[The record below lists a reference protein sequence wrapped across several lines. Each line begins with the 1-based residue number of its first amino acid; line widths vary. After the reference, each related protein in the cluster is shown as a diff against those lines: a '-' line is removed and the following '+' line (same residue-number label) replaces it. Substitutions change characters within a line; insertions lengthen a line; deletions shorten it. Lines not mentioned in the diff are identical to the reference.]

1 MKKLITRTPEG
12 TRDYLYGQCSIRA
25 EISKKLIAI
34 FEKRG
39 YSEVITPMIEYYD
52 SIAGGNNGI
61 KQESM
66 YKLCDFKGRILVIRP
81 DCTLPIA
88 RVAAAKLNKKDV
100 PVRFFYNQRVLRAM
114 TENSGR
120 DAESLQCGIE
130 LLGATGPKADLE
142 VLVCAID
149 SLISLGRDDFK
160 IELSHAGLISSLIS
174 DIPFSEEEQGRVYEC
189 IENKNFAALNDV
201 LSQYTE
207 YPSCEA
213 ILRLPGFFGTGEVL
227 TLAKKVI
234 KKKKAA
240 EILEYL
246 EELLSL
252 LAKMGYGKY
261 VSVDLGLVQPI
272 EYYTGIVFNG
282 YLSGVGTTVI
292 TGGRY
297 DSLIGSFGLDMP
309 AVGFAADVDTISNC
323 LFNEDNIKQTPII
336 HYEIIDLL
344 TAIKAAEELSG
355 ELSPFDNIKDTIALA
370 KSRGLSEI
378 YVIKD
383 GKTQKREV

>member
-25 EISKKLIAI
+25 EISRKLTAI
-34 FEKRG
+34 FKSRG
-39 YSEVITPMIEYYD
+39 YCEVITPMIEYYD

-66 YKLCDFKGRILVIRP
+66 YKLCDFKGRILVVRP

-88 RVAAAKLNKKDV
+88 RVAAAKLSKNDA
-100 PVRFFYNQRVLRAM
+100 PVRFYYNQRVLRASK
-114 TENSGR
+114 EHSGR

-130 LLGATGPKADLE
+130 LLGATGAKADLE

-149 SLISLGRDDFK
+149 SLISLGMDDFK
-160 IELSHAGLISSLIS
+160 IELSHAGLISSLTS
-174 DIPFSEEEQGRVYEC
+174 DIPFTEEEKNRAYEC

-201 LSQYTE
+201 LSSYSE
-207 YPSCEA
+207 YPACEA
-213 ILRLPGFFGTGEVL
+213 ILKLPGFFGTDEVL
-227 TLAKKVI
+227 TLAKKVM

-246 EELLSL
+246 EEILSRL
-252 LAKMGYGKY
+252 TQMGYGKY

-272 EYYTGIVFNG
+272 EYYTGLVFNG
-282 YLSGVGTTVI
+282 YLSGVGTSVI

-297 DSLIGSFGLDMP
+297 DSLIGGFGLDMP
-309 AVGFAADVDTISNC
+309 AVGFAADVDAISNC
-323 LFNEDNIKQTPII
+323 LFDEDGIEQKPII
-336 HYEIIDLL
+336 HYDISDLL
-344 TAIKAAEELSG
+344 VALKTAEEISG
-355 ELSPFDNIKDTIALA
+355 ELSAFENINDTISLA
-370 KSRGLSEI
+370 KSRGLKEI
-378 YVIKD
+378 YIIKD
-383 GKTQKREV
+383 GSAVKRGV